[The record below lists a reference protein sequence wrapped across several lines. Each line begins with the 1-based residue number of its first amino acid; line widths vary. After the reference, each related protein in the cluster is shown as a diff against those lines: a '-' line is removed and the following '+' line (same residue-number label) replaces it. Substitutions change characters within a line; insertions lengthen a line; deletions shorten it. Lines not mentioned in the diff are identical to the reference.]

1 MITISGLTP
10 RQRLVAE
17 LLWNTNDQLEV
28 ERLCRLDRDARIVR
42 DLIIAAELDS
52 YMEVTDS
59 VKELIDHCR

>member
-17 LLWNTNDQLEV
+17 LLWLTQDLAEV
-28 ERLCRLDRDARIVR
+28 ERLCRLDTDARIVR
-42 DLIIAAELDS
+42 ELIIAAELDN

-59 VKELIDHCR
+59 VKEIIDCCR